1 MKRSLLLACFL
12 IPMLLQ
18 AQTFTFTA
26 DSLTVNGMPG
36 KFFDIYGDI
45 VNVSSQD
52 LSIRII
58 RTQNTLPAGW
68 SSSMCNGVLCYPPF
82 ADTISVPDL
91 SLGVPPLAP
100 GDTSEFHLNIP
111 SIPNIG
117 GTAIVTVK
125 VENLNNPADNSSL
138 TFTASTE
145 PTGVEP
151 GSAPLSGTFRLLDN
165 YPNPFNPSTVI
176 PFEIATAQ
184 PEQVRV
190 TVYNAVGAVV
200 ATLLDEPL
208 SAGSYQ
214 VTWDGLDNTGKGA
227 PSGIYFYELLT
238 QGQRQSQKM
247 LLVK

>member
-1 MKRSLLLACFL
+1 MKRTLLLACFL

-26 DSLTVNGMPG
+26 DSLTVTGMPG

-82 ADTISVPDL
+82 ADTISVPDV
-91 SLGVPPLAP
+91 SLGVPALAP

-117 GTAIVTVK
+117 GTAVVTIR
-125 VENLNNPADNSSL
+125 VENLNNPSENSSL

-145 PTGVEP
+145 PTGLEP
-151 GSAPLSGTFRLLDN
+151 GSAPLSGTFRLMDN

-176 PFEIATAQ
+176 PFEIASAQ
-184 PEQVRV
+184 PQQVRI
-190 TVYNAVGAVV
+190 TVYNAVGAAV

-214 VTWDGLDNTGKGA
+214 VTWDGLDSVGKSA
-227 PSGIYFYELLT
+227 PSGIYFYELQT

>member
-12 IPMLLQ
+12 IPMLVQ

-52 LSIRII
+52 LSIRIV

-68 SSSMCNGVLCYPPF
+68 SSSMCNGILCYPPF

-91 SLGVPPLAP
+91 GLGVPALAP

-125 VENLNNPADNSSL
+125 VENLNDPSESRSL

-145 PTGVEP
+145 PTGLEP
-151 GSAPLSGTFRLLDN
+151 GSAPLSGTFRLMDN

-176 PFEIATAQ
+176 PFEIASAQ
-184 PEQVRV
+184 SEQVRL

-200 ATLLDEPL
+200 TTLVDEPL
-208 SAGSYQ
+208 SAGSYEA
-214 VTWDGLDNTGKGA
+214 TWDGMDNAGRIA